1 MPRKSAPARAKKR
14 SGSSPALPIDPQRLI
29 ALTPIRPHESIGD
42 IGCDTGDL
50 TIPLAKYVFDG
61 KVYAVDVDAKALER
75 TTERARE
82 VRLGNVETVL
92 SKRTKVP
99 LDDES
104 LDGVLLA
111 GVLHE
116 ASRPKSLLKEVS
128 RLLRPGGWAAVI
140 EWLEGGDGGGP
151 PAKKRL
157 SSEKVSTMAEEMG
170 LRRMSVR
177 NIDDRRYLLLLHK

>member
-1 MPRKSAPARAKKR
+1 MPRKKAPARGKKR
-14 SGSSPALPIDPQRLI
+14 RSPAPAQSIDPQRLI
-29 ALTPIRPHESIGD
+29 ALTPIRPHETIGD
-42 IGCDTGDL
+42 IGCGPGDL
-50 TIPLAKYVFDG
+50 AIPLAKYVFDG

-104 LDGVLLA
+104 LDGMILA

-116 ASRPKSLLKEVS
+116 TSRPKSLLKEVS
-128 RLLRPGGWAAVI
+128 RILRPGGWAAVI
-140 EWLEGGDGGGP
+140 EWQEGSGGGGP
-151 PAKKRL
+151 PAAKRL
-157 SSEKVSTMAEEMG
+157 SREKVATMAESEG
-170 LRRMSVR
+170 LRRVSAR
-177 NIDDRRYLLLLHK
+177 NVDDQRYLLLLHR